1 MPPSRGISTTLY
13 TLKFTWDP
21 PINRSLLCKNPMILQ
36 GDFQLY
42 KYNLDV
48 MEKNSAFSKVFIS
61 FHYSDYTI
69 PGYPLRR
76 ASQSVQ
82 KLFEVTLLYFYCR
95 REKTIKGG
103 NFLWRMKLKKLF
115 SGFAISHALWT
126 IFLLFKSRTSSALQ
140 FYSESQGRANGRNC
154 NWRLQFGIRDL
165 PFNL

>member
-1 MPPSRGISTTLY
+1 
-13 TLKFTWDP
+13 
-21 PINRSLLCKNPMILQ
+21 MILQ

-103 NFLWRMKLKKLF
+103 NFL
-115 SGFAISHALWT
+115 
-126 IFLLFKSRTSSALQ
+126 
-140 FYSESQGRANGRNC
+140 
-154 NWRLQFGIRDL
+154 
-165 PFNL
+165 